1 MGQGL
6 APRHKCCHAARR
18 QGCATPQAHGT
29 PRYHR
34 VRTPRLCPSPDPN
47 IPTQASHPM
56 LSSRPLPTALST
68 LQPRLPETPPR
79 YIPGSARLPQALP
92 RPPPAH
98 PGLPPTPFEAP
109 TTPNPSP
116 RPPPRPGPNTPSPN
130 SPPGPS
136 LPGHPRVLPASPGRP
151 GPPPFPARPRRR
163 PYSAGPALRPTPNGD
178 PGPAVRPT
186 PTATPTPTRSCG
198 LPRTEAPARPGRP
211 SSPAPGPLAPPY
223 RGRPRGGGAGLQ
235 GTAESIAAPEP
246 GGGGRGAARLHR
258 GEPPP
263 NPPPPYPTPL
273 GVSGR
278 GAAPHGG
285 TRRPGLLLCPC
296 FDPSPAPRRGTRGVS
311 MVGDKEEPQSGG
323 RGKTPRRST
332 VGDPT
337 DGDKGGTSK
346 GDTQGYPME
355 GDKGSAMEEHN
366 GGPH

>member
-92 RPPPAH
+92 RPPPAP

-151 GPPPFPARPRRR
+151 GPPPSRPAPAVGRTQQARP
-163 PYSAGPALRPTPNGD
+163 
-178 PGPAVRPT
+178 
-186 PTATPTPTRSCG
+186 CG
-198 LPRTEAPARPGRP
+198 LPRTETPARPCGLPRP
-211 SSPAPGPLAPPY
+211 RPRPGPATYLEP
-223 RGRPRGGGAGLQ
+223 RPRPGL
-235 GTAESIAAPEP
+235 AA
-246 GGGGRGAARLHR
+246 
-258 GEPPP
+258 
-263 NPPPPYPTPL
+263 PPPPPRALSPLRTGEGRGGAERGCRERRNRSQRRNREAEAEGLRGCTGTNPLPTPPSASHPA
-273 GVSGR
+273 GGIGAR
-278 GAAPHGG
+278 GCTPWRYQETGAP
-285 TRRPGLLLCPC
+285 PLSLL
-296 FDPSPAPRRGTRGVS
+296 
-311 MVGDKEEPQSGG
+311 
-323 RGKTPRRST
+323 
-332 VGDPT
+332 
-337 DGDKGGTSK
+337 
-346 GDTQGYPME
+346 
-355 GDKGSAMEEHN
+355 
-366 GGPH
+366 